1 MFEATNCLFIGN
13 KLSVW
18 TCFKGTKCLII
29 VSINDWRFNMANE
42 LVKYHHELNTI
53 PLRKFTPVEMNL
65 FFSIVSRMREKGTQT
80 VRFSFDQLKDL
91 SNYKATANVRFIDD
105 LTETYEKILSL
116 RFGKRSKSG
125 LSVEMFVMFTE
136 FKIDGDADEPYVDI
150 RIYEKALPLLN
161 DLDEWVRY
169 SLQQFTEL
177 QSSYS
182 KTMFRLLKQFRTT
195 GYAYFSKEDFNELLD
210 IPKSYRETHINE
222 RVLKPIKEE
231 LTPLFRGLTIKK
243 KYGKGRGKPV
253 IGYQFS
259 FKAEAKNAD
268 DFSKGERE
276 NLRIKMFNIEHNGEL
291 SQEEKWVAKD
301 KVLGLKI
308 GTHEADFY
316 AQQQK
321 ETDKIEEEKLRQD
334 LLKELQNGFK

>member
-1 MFEATNCLFIGN
+1 
-13 KLSVW
+13 
-18 TCFKGTKCLII
+18 
-29 VSINDWRFNMANE
+29 MANE
-42 LVKYHHELNTI
+42 IVKHHSELNTI
-53 PLRKFTPVEMNL
+53 PLRSFTAVEMNL
-65 FFSIVSRMREKGTQT
+65 FFSIVSRMRDKNNQV
-80 VRFSFDQLKDL
+80 VRFTFPQLKEL
-91 SNYKATANVRFIDD
+91 SNYKATANKNFLND
-105 LTETYEKILSL
+105 LRSTYTKLIRLN
-116 RFGKRSKSG
+116 FGRTSKSG
-125 LSVEMFVMFTE
+125 LRFEAFVMFTD
-136 FKIDGDADEPYVDI
+136 FDINGDAEEPYVDI
-150 RIYEKALPLLN
+150 KLHEKALPLLN
-161 DLDEWVRY
+161 ELDSWVRY
-169 SLQQFTEL
+169 SLQQFNQL

-195 GYAYFSKEDFNELLD
+195 GYAYFTKEDLHELLD
-210 IPKSYRETHINE
+210 IPKSYNQGTIDQ
-222 RVLKPIKEE
+222 RVFSPIRKE

-253 IGYQFS
+253 VGYQFS

-308 GTHEADFY
+308 GTHEADY
-316 AQQQK
+316 YSQQQK
-321 ETDKIEEEKLRQD
+321 ESDKIEEEKLRKD

>member
-1 MFEATNCLFIGN
+1 
-13 KLSVW
+13 
-18 TCFKGTKCLII
+18 
-29 VSINDWRFNMANE
+29 MANE
-42 LVKYHHELNTI
+42 LVKYHTELNTI
-53 PLRKFTPVEMNL
+53 PLRKFSPVEMNL
-65 FFSIVSRMREKGTQT
+65 FFSIVSRMRDKGEQT

-91 SNYKATANVRFIDD
+91 SDYKATANSRFIDD
-105 LTETYEKILSL
+105 IYSTYEKILSL
-116 RFGKRSKSG
+116 RFGNRSANG
-125 LSVEMFVMFTE
+125 LNRSMFVMFTQFE
-136 FKIDGDADEPYVDI
+136 IVGDTDEPYVDI
-150 RIYEKALPLLN
+150 KLFEKAIPLLN
-161 DLDEWVRY
+161 GLDEWVRY
-169 SLQQFTEL
+169 SLKQFNEL

-195 GYAYFSKEDFNELLD
+195 GYAYFSKEDFSELLD
-210 IPKSYRETHINE
+210 IPKSYRESDINKNIF
-222 RVLKPIKEE
+222 KPIKEE

>member
-1 MFEATNCLFIGN
+1 MSNE
-13 KLSVW
+13 
-18 TCFKGTKCLII
+18 II
-29 VSINDWRFNMANE
+29 
-42 LVKYHHELNTI
+42 KYHTELNTI

-65 FFSIVSRMREKGTQT
+65 FFSIVSRMRDKGTQKIQFT
-80 VRFSFDQLKDL
+80 FDQLKDL

-105 LTETYEKILSL
+105 LETTYDKLMDL
-116 RFGKRSKSG
+116 RFGRRSADG
-125 LSVEMFVMFTE
+125 LERERFVMFNE
-136 FKIDGDADEPYVDI
+136 FQIKGKADVPYAEI
-150 RIYEKALPLLN
+150 QIHEKALPLLN
-161 DLDEWVRY
+161 NLDEWVRY

-195 GYAYFSKEDFNELLD
+195 GYAYFSKEDFFELLD
-210 IPKSYRETHINE
+210 IPKSYWNKPANIDSRI
-222 RVLKPIKEE
+222 LKPIKEE

-243 KYGKGRGKPV
+243 KHGKGRGKPV
-253 IGYQFS
+253 IGYQFY

-308 GTHEADFY
+308 GTHEADY
-316 AQQQK
+316 YSQQQK
-321 ETDKIEEEKLRQD
+321 EADKIEEEKLRKD